1 MIVLRFYCCCALL
14 GFCSSETPLALPHCF
29 ALVMLLLF
37 FLFCPHVISLARC
50 GHRVLGGARM
60 VDVSATRSESEL
72 PNSGK
77 FVLLSPRD

>member
-1 MIVLRFYCCCALL
+1 MLPPLLVLVV
-14 GFCSSETPLALPHCF
+14 
-29 ALVMLLLF
+29 VMLLLF
-37 FLFCPHVISLARC
+37 VLLVFPQVIRLARC
-50 GHRVLGGARM
+50 PHRVLGGARM